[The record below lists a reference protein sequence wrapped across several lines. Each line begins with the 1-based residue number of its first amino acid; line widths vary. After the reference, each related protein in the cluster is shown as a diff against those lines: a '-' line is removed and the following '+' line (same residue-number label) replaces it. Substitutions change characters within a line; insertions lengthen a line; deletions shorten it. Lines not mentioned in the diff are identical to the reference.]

1 MRNEVDFKQLKIE
14 NQQLSE
20 RCDEKNH
27 ELLQLK
33 LRAAN
38 TLQILN
44 TYKVR
49 HTYTRTGIY
58 NIAVTIHRSPL
69 HYILWCVCVCV
80 VEKAAQS

>member
-1 MRNEVDFKQLKIE
+1 MTLCVTRVQKEEAGEVRNEVDFKQLKIE

-33 LRAAN
+33 VRAAK

-44 TYKVR
+44 TYKV
-49 HTYTRTGIY
+49 T
-58 NIAVTIHRSPL
+58 
-69 HYILWCVCVCV
+69 
-80 VEKAAQS
+80 